1 MESKIID
8 MLLDIKSDIGEL
20 KKGQFEIK
28 DSLSILDGRVCGLED
43 DFKDMKIEMSDMKHE
58 MSEMKSDISHIKV
71 TVNAL
76 SDALITTSK
85 EVKQLKSQR

>member
-20 KKGQFEIK
+20 KKGQAEIK
-28 DSLSILDGRVCGLED
+28 DSIFSMDGRVCGLED
-43 DFKDMKIEMSDMKHE
+43 DFKDMKHE
-58 MSEMKSDISHIKV
+58 MSEMKNDVSQIKIR
-71 TVNAL
+71 VNAL

>member
-8 MLLDIKSDIGEL
+8 MLLDLKSDIGEL
-20 KKGQFEIK
+20 KKGQVEIK
-28 DSLSILDGRVCGLED
+28 SSVDKLDGRLCGVED
-43 DFKDMKIEMSDMKHE
+43 DIKDMKIE
-58 MSEMKSDISHIKV
+58 MSEMKSDISQIKT

-85 EVKQLKSQR
+85 EVKQLKGQP